1 MSFYCYKPVFRRF
14 TANKESKLGCYS
26 QQVSIIPSREVT
38 KLAHLSQIL
47 ATGKIIQ
54 RRSRG
59 SKQIPSWEMP
69 HQSVIVMSRQR
80 ARSFSEVHHPK
91 AVLRTVVHLF
101 PACYA
106 LLLGAT
112 TYLITSGLSTQAYHQ
127 ARQSRL
133 VLRFLL

>member
-1 MSFYCYKPVFRRF
+1 MSFHCYKPVFQPF

-26 QQVSIIPSREVT
+26 QQVSIIPSHEVI
-38 KLAHLSQIL
+38 KFAQVSQIF
-47 ATGKIIQ
+47 ATGRIIQ
-54 RRSRG
+54 QRSRG
-59 SKQIPSWEMP
+59 SKQTPSRKMP
-69 HQSVIVMSRQR
+69 HQSVIITSHQI

-91 AVLRTVVHLF
+91 EVIRTVIHLF

-112 TYLITSGLSTQAYHQ
+112 THLTTSGLSTQAYHQ